1 MIQPLGDKAEVIKFE
16 FFEAVEPALI
26 ASILANNGF
35 SVRDWSVVERI
46 E

>member
-1 MIQPLGDKAEVIKFE
+1 MKGRVIDFE

-35 SVRDWSVVERI
+35 PVKDWSIVERI